1 MKRTK
6 KLYILLGV
14 LVVICIATFALS
26 KTEEKKEKIKNSDK
40 TILEV
45 DSDSVNK
52 ISWKSSSGSLAFEK
66 KDDTW
71 VYTDDANFPVD
82 QDKIAER
89 LKLFKEFGVA
99 FEIEDVDDYGQYG
112 LDDPECTITL
122 ETDDE
127 TYEISLGDYSTMD
140 SQRYVSIGDGNVYLV
155 KNDPMDSFN
164 VTIDALVKN
173 DEIPNFN
180 QVHTIFTNS
189 LLHTSKS
196 FLS

>member
-45 DSDSVNK
+45 DRDSVNK

-122 ETDDE
+122 RR
-127 TYEISLGDYSTMD
+127 TM
-140 SQRYVSIGDGNVYLV
+140 RLMKFHWVIIV
-155 KNDPMDSFN
+155 PW
-164 VTIDALVKN
+164 I
-173 DEIPNFN
+173 
-180 QVHTIFTNS
+180 
-189 LLHTSKS
+189 
-196 FLS
+196 LSVMFQSEMEMCTL

>member
-26 KTEEKKEKIKNSDK
+26 KTEEKKENIKNSDK
-40 TILEV
+40 TVLEV

-66 KDDTW
+66 KDGTW
-71 VYTDDANFPVD
+71 TYTDDANFPVD

-155 KNDPMDSFN
+155 KNDPMG
-164 VTIDALVKN
+164 
-173 DEIPNFN
+173 
-180 QVHTIFTNS
+180 
-189 LLHTSKS
+189 
-196 FLS
+196 